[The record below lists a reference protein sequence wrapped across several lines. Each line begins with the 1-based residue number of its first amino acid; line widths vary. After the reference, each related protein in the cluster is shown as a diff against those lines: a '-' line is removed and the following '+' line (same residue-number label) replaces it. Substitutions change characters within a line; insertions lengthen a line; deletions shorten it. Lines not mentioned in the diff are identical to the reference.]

1 MDFKKSQAAHIVKC
15 AQYVNLD
22 RLLAVFLTDNTV
34 ADLRRD
40 LMAVYFHSVN
50 AITQDNAGVGTFANA
65 LVTLQTIIEAVDLM
79 EEPSEKLLEI
89 KAV

>member
-1 MDFKKSQAAHIVKC
+1 MNYRKSKAAHIAKC
-15 AQYVNLD
+15 AQSVNLD
-22 RLLAVFLTDNTV
+22 RLLAVILDENTV

-65 LVTLQTIIEAVDLM
+65 LITLQNIIEAVDLM
-79 EEPSEKLLEI
+79 DEPGEKLLEI